1 VPHQNGNRKVQLDF
15 ELNRKGDGSE
25 ETWSSISGDQMAVK
39 VWNTDNSASPKYTSN
54 ITNNDVDTFIAP
66 VNSNGETGNSL
77 DIKLQ
82 SLLDKVND
90 IASMS
95 TPQAQA
101 TDMYALTVSFID
113 DNNQSDIILSG
124 EFTLT

>member
-1 VPHQNGNRKVQLDF
+1 
-15 ELNRKGDGSE
+15 
-25 ETWSSISGDQMAVK
+25 MAVK
-39 VWNTDNSASPKYTSN
+39 IWNTDESANAKYTAD
-54 ITNNDVDTFIAP
+54 ITNQDVDTFIAP
-66 VNSNGETGNSL
+66 VNSDGKTGSSL

-90 IASMS
+90 ITS

-101 TDMYALTVSFID
+101 GDMYALTVSFID
-113 DNNQSDIILSG
+113 DNDQSDIILSG